1 MIPRLT
7 FWRWVSAA
15 PLPLLV
21 LLYAMWAE
29 LVTLDGEGFHLGPDR
44 EGLGEW
50 LAMSVSTALLVAAL
64 WARARPLRLLAM
76 AIYSLVL
83 SFGFGAA
90 GVIAIV
96 HAFGGPRGDLVA
108 PAWALAALGA
118 TSVLCGLAVLALGAL
133 IVADIRAGDAGEA

>member
-1 MIPRLT
+1 MTPRLRL
-7 FWRWVSAA
+7 WRWASAA

-29 LVTLDGEGFHLGPDR
+29 LVTLDGTGFHLGPDR

-50 LAMSVSTALLVAAL
+50 LAMSLGTALLVAAL
-64 WARARPLRLLAM
+64 WAPPRAVRLLAM
-76 AIYSLVL
+76 ALYSLVL

-108 PAWALAALGA
+108 PGWALAALGV
-118 TSVLCGLAVLALGAL
+118 TSVLCGLAVLTLGAL
-133 IVADIRAGDAGEA
+133 IVDDIRAGDAGQA